1 MSGSCAVFAP
11 GFGGAGPERRGAEGA
26 GGIPIASAVAGA
38 AYGPSPVVDPR
49 RPLKIERRRGIM
61 KIMAKAKAKAQT
73 NGKIEKL
80 SPERLAE
87 LFVPAVYKTPE
98 EKRAA
103 IKRATTGLRFKTRIT
118 RDMYRPG

>member
-1 MSGSCAVFAP
+1 
-11 GFGGAGPERRGAEGA
+11 
-26 GGIPIASAVAGA
+26 
-38 AYGPSPVVDPR
+38 
-49 RPLKIERRRGIM
+49 M
-61 KIMAKAKAKAQT
+61 KVMAKAQT

-87 LFVPAVYKTPE
+87 LTHEPIYKTPE

-103 IKRATTGLRFKTRIT
+103 LKRATTGLRFKTRIT